1 MSWRSI
7 NPDSVLVGRAVTA
20 IFVPGRP
27 FAIAVM
33 TTFAADGLE
42 AEESIGR
49 IAQAAW
55 SYFDR
60 VAKSSSLGRLV
71 R

>member
-1 MSWRSI
+1 
-7 NPDSVLVGRAVTA
+7 
-20 IFVPGRP
+20 
-27 FAIAVM
+27 VM

-49 IAQAAW
+49 IAHAAW

-60 VAKSSSLGRLV
+60 VGKSSSLGRLV

>member
-1 MSWRSI
+1 
-7 NPDSVLVGRAVTA
+7 
-20 IFVPGRP
+20 
-27 FAIAVM
+27 VM
-33 TTFAADGLE
+33 TTFAADGVE

-60 VAKSSSLGRLV
+60 VGKSSSLGRLV

>member
-1 MSWRSI
+1 
-7 NPDSVLVGRAVTA
+7 
-20 IFVPGRP
+20 
-27 FAIAVM
+27 M
-33 TTFAADGLE
+33 TTFATDGLE

-49 IAQAAW
+49 IAHAAW

-60 VAKSSSLGRLV
+60 VGKSSPLGRIV